1 MDNKLLV
8 FMLKFHQN
16 LGESIIIFMGAL
28 TRIKMKAIA
37 LFSGGLDSTLAMKLI
52 IDQGIDVVAVN
63 INTGFGSTKDR
74 REHMESMCR
83 QVGAE
88 LKIVNIEDEYLQDVL
103 FSPKHGYGKNFN
115 PCIDCHAKMFS
126 VAKRIMED
134 EGASFLIS
142 GEVMGQRP
150 MSQNKD
156 ALQTV
161 VQDGDVEGLLLR
173 PMSAKALKP
182 TIPEE
187 KGWVDREKL
196 EGIIGRSRDRQ
207 LELAKE
213 IGLEDFESPGGGCLL
228 TDENF
233 GKKMFDYVK
242 HENDFEVKDIPVMKF
257 GRHLRLPNGAKLVV
271 GRNKDE
277 NGFLQD
283 IDNDKYY
290 HLKTIGIPGP
300 HGLLSKS
307 ASDED
312 KSLATRIMLTYTKA
326 NQDEKYTISFD
337 EVEQDGS
344 PFETRE
350 EANRYNIL

>member
-1 MDNKLLV
+1 
-8 FMLKFHQN
+8 
-16 LGESIIIFMGAL
+16 
-28 TRIKMKAIA
+28 MKAIA

-63 INTGFGSTKDR
+63 ISTGFGSTKDR
-74 REHMESMCR
+74 REHMESMCA

-88 LKIVNIEDEYLQDVL
+88 FKIIDIENEYLQDVL

-126 VAKRIMED
+126 VAKRIMQE

-142 GEVMGQRP
+142 GEVLGQRP

-161 VQDGDVEGLLLR
+161 LQDGDVEGLLLR
-173 PMSAKALKP
+173 PMSAKVLKE
-182 TIPEE
+182 TTPEE

-196 EGIIGRSRDRQ
+196 EGITGRSRDRQ

-233 GKKMFDYVK
+233 GKKMFDYIA

-257 GRHLRLPNGAKLVV
+257 GRHLRLPGGAKLVV
-271 GRNKDE
+271 GRNKEE
-277 NGFLQD
+277 NEYLQD
-283 IDNDKYY
+283 IQNDKYY
-290 HLKTIGIPGP
+290 HLKTVGIPGP
-300 HGLLSKS
+300 HGLLSKN
-307 ASDED
+307 ASEED
-312 KSLATRIMLTYTKA
+312 KKLSTNIMLTYTKA
-326 NQDEKYTISFD
+326 KPEDNYSISYDGDEQTGCAFA
-337 EVEQDGS
+337 
-344 PFETRE
+344 TRE
-350 EANRYNIL
+350 EANKFNIL

>member
-1 MDNKLLV
+1 
-8 FMLKFHQN
+8 
-16 LGESIIIFMGAL
+16 MGAL
-28 TRIKMKAIA
+28 TRKQMKAIA

-52 IDQGIDVVAVN
+52 IDQGIEVVALN

-74 REHMESMCR
+74 REHMESMCK
-83 QVGAE
+83 QVGAK
-88 LKIVNIEDEYLQDVL
+88 LRVVNIEDEYLQEVL

-161 VQDGDVEGLLLR
+161 VEDGDVEGLLLR

-182 TIPEE
+182 TVAEE
-187 KGWVDREKL
+187 KGWVEREKL
-196 EGIIGRSRDRQ
+196 EGIVGRSRDRQ

-242 HENDFEVKDIPVMKF
+242 HENDFEVKDIPIMKF
-257 GRHLRLPNGAKLVV
+257 GRHLRLPDGAKLVV

-277 NGFLQD
+277 NGFLQE

-290 HLKTIGIPGP
+290 HLKTVGIPGP

-307 ASDED
+307 ASIAD
-312 KSLATRIMLTYTKA
+312 KDLAANIILTYTKA
-326 NQDEKYTISFD
+326 DPKDEYQISFD
-337 EVEQDGS
+337 DVEQNASALVG
-344 PFETRE
+344 RE
-350 EANRYNIL
+350 DANKYNIL